1 MRVFGSWSHCI
12 YMNTV
17 APDPVGSEI
26 LSKLKSSDPY
36 EQYFAVLSI
45 CDLKR
50 SELLPALVPLL
61 ESRFKDLRYVVV
73 QAIGDYGGADSKFYG
88 PVLIPLLTSP
98 DPEMRQ
104 YAAEALGSIDYQ
116 EAIPAIEKMI
126 REEAD
131 EETLRFTQRA
141 LRFLQRQTTVE
152 DQFPVVRAMSVNLL
166 EYEPEESEM
175 ISMTVQ

>member
-1 MRVFGSWSHCI
+1 
-12 YMNTV
+12 MNTV
-17 APDPVGSEI
+17 APDPVGTEI
-26 LSKLKSSDPY
+26 LSKLQSPDPY

-45 CDLKR
+45 CDLER

-61 ESRFKDLRYVVV
+61 ESRFKDLRYVAV
-73 QAIGDYGGADSKFYG
+73 QAIGDYGSTDSKFYG
-88 PVLIPLLTSP
+88 PVLVPLLDSP

-126 REEAD
+126 GEEAD

-141 LRFLQRQTTVE
+141 LRFLQRQATEE
-152 DQFPVVRAMSVNLL
+152 DQFPVFRAMSVNLL
-166 EYEPEESEM
+166 EYELENPEM
-175 ISMTVQ
+175 VSMTVQ